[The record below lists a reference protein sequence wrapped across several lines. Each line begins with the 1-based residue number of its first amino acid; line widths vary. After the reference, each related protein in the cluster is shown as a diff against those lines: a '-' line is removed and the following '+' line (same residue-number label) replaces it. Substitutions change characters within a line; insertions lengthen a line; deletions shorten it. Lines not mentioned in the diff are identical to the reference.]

1 MALIGQTKWLTA
13 VYFNP
18 VQMESGEAV
27 AQSDEGEDGI
37 TSHAT
42 AEEAKRP
49 EIADE
54 TLLGVG
60 EGGVAEIVT
69 HTTKASPDN
78 TIADEMFSE
87 VQAFAV
93 HCSSPPPDLSG
104 IL

>member
-49 EIADE
+49 EIVDE
-54 TLLGVG
+54 TLLPGVG
-60 EGGVAEIVT
+60 EGVGAESVT

-78 TIADEMFSE
+78 TIADEMFSQ

-93 HCSSPPPDLSG
+93 RCSLPPDPSG
-104 IL
+104 IF